1 MDTLPEVTMS
11 PPTSGHRVSGVF
23 VLDIKARLR
32 RVRDLFLVTAQE
44 RADHLTNH
52 TKQPDSMKSI
62 LASSPHDT
70 SKRAIS

>member
-1 MDTLPEVTMS
+1 MS

-23 VLDIKARLR
+23 VLDIKVRLC
-32 RVRDLFLVTAQE
+32 RVRDLFLVTAQK

-62 LASSPHDT
+62 LASSPYNT
-70 SKRAIS
+70 SKRVIL